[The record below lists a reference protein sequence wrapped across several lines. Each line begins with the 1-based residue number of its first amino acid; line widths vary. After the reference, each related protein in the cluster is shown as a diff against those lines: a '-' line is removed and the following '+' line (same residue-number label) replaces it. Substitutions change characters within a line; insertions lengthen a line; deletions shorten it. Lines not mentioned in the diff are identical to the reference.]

1 MGRATSHDRPV
12 ASRTVDKAFGPAWS
26 ASLRR
31 GTDAEL
37 AGWLAFAMDAC
48 DTADAIALEALARRS
63 ELDVAAKADG
73 SFVTETDR
81 RIEREIRERLA
92 DRYPGDGVIGEEL
105 GTESAAASTRWYLDP
120 IDGTHNFMRGVPLFG
135 TLLAVERDGET
146 QVGVVSAPAL
156 GRRWYAS
163 RGGGAWTVGGPATRP
178 RRLQVSDGADLASTQ
193 ILFRSVTD
201 MRASRVAPGFEAL
214 LGAVWRERGFGDFWG
229 YTLVADGAAE
239 GMMERDLGP
248 WDIAAPWIVV
258 EEAGGR
264 VSDFDGR
271 RSYDTGESLATNGV
285 LHDTVLDHLWRRAES
300 IPVPGSR

>member
-1 MGRATSHDRPV
+1 VESV
-12 ASRTVDKAFGPAWS
+12 FGAAWS
-26 ASLRR
+26 AGLRR
-31 GTDAEL
+31 GTDDEL
-37 AGWLAFAMDAC
+37 ADWLAFALAAC
-48 DTADAIALEALARRS
+48 DIADALALEASARRS
-63 ELDVAAKADG
+63 ELDVSAKADG
-73 SFVTETDR
+73 SFVTEADR
-81 RIEREIRERLA
+81 RIEGEIRERLA
-92 DRYPGDGVIGEEL
+92 DRYPGHGVIGEEF
-105 GTESAAASTRWYLDP
+105 GSDAAGASTRWYLDP

-163 RGGGAWTVGGPATRP
+163 RGGGSWGVGGPTARP
-178 RRLQVSDGADLASTQ
+178 RRLRVSGGRDLASAQ

-201 MRASRVAPGFEAL
+201 MRASRVAGGLDAL

-229 YTLVADGAAE
+229 YTLIADGAAE

-248 WDIAAPWIVV
+248 WDLAAPWLLV

-271 RSYDTGESLATNGV
+271 RSYETGESLATNGI
-285 LHDTVLDHLWRRAES
+285 LHDTLLDHLWQRVES

>member
-1 MGRATSHDRPV
+1 MET
-12 ASRTVDKAFGPAWS
+12 AFGPAWS

-31 GTDAEL
+31 GTDDEL
-37 AGWLAFAMDAC
+37 AGWLAFAMEAC
-48 DTADAIALEALARRS
+48 DRADAIALEALSRRS
-63 ELDVAAKADG
+63 ELDVAAKPDG
-73 SFVTETDR
+73 SFVTEADR

-92 DRYPGDGVIGEEL
+92 DRFPGDGVIGEEM
-105 GTESAAASTRWYLDP
+105 GTEAAAASTRWYLDP

-163 RGGGAWTVGGPATRP
+163 RGGGAWMVGGPTTRP
-178 RRLQVSDGADLASTQ
+178 RRLRVSDGTELASAQ

-201 MRASRVAPGFEAL
+201 MRASRVAAGFEAL

-229 YTLVADGAAE
+229 YTLIADGAAE

-248 WDIAAPWIVV
+248 WDLAAPWLVV

-271 RSYDTGESLATNGV
+271 RSYETGESLATNGR
-285 LHDTVLDHLWRRAES
+285 LHDTLLDQLWGRTAS
-300 IPVPGSR
+300 IPVRGSR

>member
-1 MGRATSHDRPV
+1 MESAY
-12 ASRTVDKAFGPAWS
+12 GPAWS

-31 GTDAEL
+31 ATEAEL
-37 AGWLAFAMDAC
+37 TGWLSFAMDAC
-48 DTADAIALEALARRS
+48 DVADRIALDALGRRT

-73 SFVTETDR
+73 SFVTEADR
-81 RIEREIRERLA
+81 HIERQIRERLA
-92 DRYPGDGVIGEEL
+92 DRFPGDGVIGEEL
-105 GTESAAASTRWYLDP
+105 GTESAAAATRWYLDP

-163 RGGGAWTVGGPATRP
+163 RGHGAWTVGGPAVRP
-178 RRLQVSDGADLASTQ
+178 RQLRVSTAADLPSAQ
-193 ILFRSVTD
+193 MLFRSVTD
-201 MRASRVAPGFEAL
+201 MRASRVAAGWDAL

-229 YTLVADGAAE
+229 YTLVGDGAAE
-239 GMMERDLGP
+239 AMIERDLGP
-248 WDIAAPWIVV
+248 WDLAAPWILV

-271 RSYDTGESLATNGV
+271 RSYETGESLATNGV
-285 LHDTVLDHLWRRAES
+285 LHETLLDHLWGRAES
-300 IPVPGSR
+300 IQVRGSR